1 MPIEECF
8 PDLWIQPDVLAA
20 DLGIDVEDATPAI
33 EEASWMLW
41 SLTYQRYS
49 SNWIAR
55 RDSYRMRPGV
65 SEFVLHSGPVAKI
78 FAVKV
83 INLATGEERD
93 TDFVYLLGGKIRIG
107 GKQISPCH
115 PSTANQDLIVQVEYL
130 TKPNLPAGS
139 TRAVKRLSMEL
150 YLSASG
156 SDDCS
161 LPERV
166 TSVNRQGVS
175 WTLLDPMTF
184 MQEGLIGIGPID
196 QWIVTTIR
204 RGVIRVIDPLAWLE
218 RAETEVFGCG
228 EDFEP

>member
-49 SNWIAR
+49 SNWAAR
-55 RDSYRMRPGV
+55 RDLYRLRPGV
-65 SEFVLHSGPVAKI
+65 SEFVLHHGPVAKV
-78 FAVKV
+78 FSVKV
-83 INLATGEERD
+83 INLSTD
-93 TDFVYLLGGKIRIG
+93 TETDIDFTYLRGGKVRIG
-107 GKQISPCH
+107 SRQSMSHPCH
-115 PSTANQDLIVQVEYL
+115 GAGTTVVQVEYL
-130 TKPNLPAGS
+130 TKPNLPPGAS
-139 TRAVKRLSMEL
+139 RVIKRLSKEL
-150 YLSASG
+150 YLSATG
-156 SDDCS
+156 SRDCT
-161 LPERV
+161 LPDRV
-166 TSVNRQGVS
+166 TNVNRQGVS

-196 QWIVTTIR
+196 QWIASTNR
-204 RGVIRVIDPLAWLE
+204 RGVIRVIDPLSWLE
-218 RAETEVFGCG
+218 LAETEVFGCG